1 MLLLRSL
8 RFVIPCSVAFFS
20 RSWFVAKLSSDLFI
34 LFPRFFCFLPQLRC
48 CLIWSS
54 LNSSRENAKTGTFKV
69 SKGNRSINNGT
80 SPILHLARIF
90 LQQYSIDLAMFHF
103 LFQCAYTYPAVNWF
117 DFVKMSFHH
126 HLLGPVQLAMELK
139 SFSCWTGTEF
149 NVCKPN
155 SRHVFLLRLFLANFV
170 LVLLYNRISCDSLA
184 RKTLIA
190 AVQLSGSVQIS
201 VLTVTLTANKS
212 HVRIPQIEGKSTISI
227 NCTGWIGQL

>member
-1 MLLLRSL
+1 MMQETLALTCFVFIYLHVDSLPLIPFELLLLFRSL

-20 RSWFVAKLSSDLFI
+20 RSWFVAKLSSNLRI
-34 LFPRFFCFLPQLRC
+34 LFPRFFCFLPHLRC

-69 SKGNRSINNGT
+69 SKGNRFINNGT

-90 LQQYSIDLAMFHF
+90 LEQYSIDFAMFHF
-103 LFQCAYTYPAVNWF
+103 LQCAYTFLAVYWF

-126 HLLGPVQLAMELK
+126 HLLGPGQLAMELK

-155 SRHVFLLRLFLANFV
+155 SRHFFLLRLFLANFV
-170 LVLLYNRISCDSLA
+170 LVLLYSRISCDSLA

-190 AVQLSGSVQIS
+190 AVQLSGSV
-201 VLTVTLTANKS
+201 
-212 HVRIPQIEGKSTISI
+212 
-227 NCTGWIGQL
+227 